1 MQTFLTRSSRTS
13 GPTCT
18 LTNAILSTSKGT
30 TSTNDPVI
38 ITANH
43 GSNALFRRFG
53 DFYKRFY
60 STMLGPAVREAEVQS
75 PVAGR
80 SDICRSGMT
89 LESSHGEDSSIHGG
103 AGSMKGEWGSKQTT
117 SDNEGRMKTERSSPV
132 KLFKYS
138 QGCPGAEGSNGK
150 GGYWTGRSQF
160 QIHPNTIETSVQRLV
175 RRLTNH
181 DQLVRSLEREIGRR
195 NLLLAAAHSEDEK
208 LVHTKE
214 LKSLQQ
220 VYAHITQHFYDASV
234 AGLVM
239 KAIEASQSRA
249 VPEMPPT
256 TSRPYIPPFPHYVSH
271 SPPGALNKSMLNLF
285 HPRIPPLRLL
295 LKISYNLLTSPSA
308 PDVTTYNILIRG
320 FTIHRQNSMAHM
332 VFQSMVDRNLTLDD
346 YSVTT
351 ILNLCVKSG
360 DYDSYQRVIRIL
372 QTQEKDIDIVPGRS
386 KEVLE
391 AMINGAAKFGHVQR
405 IKMCIRAMKRNFPE
419 SPELS
424 LFLLTSLLSIWTEKQ
439 NWSAGKK
446 VWHQMRHLDYVA
458 KKQGKALVMDLR
470 AYRQMFHLC
479 KACRKF
485 KDQKL
490 ILEQALERGWSAGQV
505 VSPPE
510 KTKGLHVT
518 SEVKVP
524 RLAELTQIYARY
536 TRKKKDSLID
546 PSRRREVLLRL
557 LERVFD
563 DTELFSSVPL
573 VAKKQTSDDVPE
585 KEFLERVLL
594 PLLEEGPEEAER
606 VRQAVESN
614 HERSRIW
621 RDIISRRLKI
631 VREGML
637 SPGSFD
643 DERTND
649 ETSGSLG
656 WKPDLIAYTR
666 GVE

>member
-30 TSTNDPVI
+30 ASTNDSVI
-38 ITANH
+38 IVANH
-43 GSNALFRRFG
+43 GSNSLFRKFG

-60 STMLGPAVREAEVQS
+60 STMSGAAVREAEVQT
-75 PVAGR
+75 PIAGR
-80 SDICRSGMT
+80 NGVCGSNMT
-89 LESSHGEDSSIHGG
+89 LKGSHRESNSTHDKAGG
-103 AGSMKGEWGSKQTT
+103 TKEAQE
-117 SDNEGRMKTERSSPV
+117 RRRTERSSPV
-132 KLFKYS
+132 KPFKYS
-138 QGCPGAEGSNGK
+138 QGRRGAERSNGQD
-150 GGYWTGRSQF
+150 GFWTGRSQF
-160 QIHPNTIETSVQRLV
+160 QIHPNTIEASVQRLV
-175 RRLTNH
+175 RRLANH

-195 NLLLAAAHSEDEK
+195 NLLLVATHSEDEK

-220 VYAHITQHFYDASV
+220 VYAHITQHFYDANV

-249 VPEMPPT
+249 VPEMPPM
-256 TSRPYIPPFPHYVSH
+256 TSRPYIPPFPHYVSL

-285 HPRIPPLRLL
+285 HPRIPPPRLL

-346 YSVTT
+346 YSITT

-372 QTQEKDIDIVPGRS
+372 QTQEKDRDTVPGRS
-386 KEVLE
+386 KIVLE

-424 LFLLTSLLSIWTEKQ
+424 LFLLTSLLRVWAEKQ
-439 NWSAGKK
+439 NWGAGKK
-446 VWHQMRHLDYVA
+446 VWHQIRELDRVA

-485 KDQKL
+485 KAQKL

-505 VSPPE
+505 VTPPQ

-524 RLAELTQIYARY
+524 RLAELSQMYARY
-536 TRKKKDSLID
+536 TRKRNDLPTD
-546 PSRRREVLLRL
+546 PSRRRETLLRL

-563 DTELFSSVPL
+563 DTELFSSESPVSEE
-573 VAKKQTSDDVPE
+573 QTPDDVPE
-585 KEFLERVLL
+585 EEFLERVLL

-606 VRQAVESN
+606 VRQAVKSDY
-614 HERSRIW
+614 ERSRIW
-621 RDIISRRLKI
+621 RGIMSRRLGI

-637 SPGSFD
+637 NPGSF
-643 DERTND
+643 ND
-649 ETSGSLG
+649 EHNNPKTGSLG

-666 GVE
+666 GAE